1 MKEQI
6 LKDFVDWLRDCG
18 EDAFWVF
25 DNTDIAIETYI
36 EYNRI
41 EE

>member
-1 MKEQI
+1 MEKEM

-25 DNTDIAIETYI
+25 DDTDAAIDSYLWQKDES
-36 EYNRI
+36 
-41 EE
+41 